1 MNLPLI
7 NNDNAGNSYFGWRSN
22 TLIYAPDSAGVLASQ
37 LVNWINGFFGET
49 CAIVN
54 VQSSF
59 NIIFPASF
67 ETLSRPATEGKY
79 RFSNFGFSSSNN
91 NALTA
96 VIGYP
101 LNVQLSDFGSWDFAP
116 HFTGSSNRVLYGVL
130 NNRSLS
136 LFLTGRNGANIN
148 NSNYAFMSMGW
159 LSNPLYSGSAFP
171 RNAYCLVLSSQN
183 QRVGARPSAENTSSG
198 VNFQI
203 PTGTTADPIANY
215 SIACQTAT
223 PGANTTELYLRD
235 NVAPNKAIGY
245 VPNVLKTNLQI
256 PIGQIYLNTAL
267 DPDGSI
273 MNTWICVGI
282 FGSERILMRVW
293 TGG

>member
-7 NNDNAGNSYFGWRSN
+7 NNDNVGNSYFGWRSN
-22 TLIYAPDSAGVLASQ
+22 TLIYAPDSVGVFASQ

-49 CAIVN
+49 CAFVN
-54 VQSSF
+54 FQGSF

-67 ETLSRPATEGKY
+67 ETLSRPASEGKY
-79 RFSNFGFSSSNN
+79 RFGNFGFSSSNN

-96 VIGYP
+96 VVGYP
-101 LNVQLSDFGSWDFAP
+101 VGVELSNFIGDP
-116 HFTGSSNRVLYGVL
+116 TRVHYGVL
-130 NNRSLS
+130 NDRSLS
-136 LFLTGRNGANIN
+136 LFLISRNGGNIN
-148 NSNYAFMSMGW
+148 NSNYVFMSMGW

-171 RNAYCLVLSSQN
+171 RNAYYLFLSSQN
-183 QRVGARPSAENTSSG
+183 PRVGARPSAENTSSG

-245 VPNVLKTNLQI
+245 IPNVLKTNLQI
-256 PIGQIYLNTAL
+256 PIGQIYLNTGL

>member
-1 MNLPLI
+1 MNLPL
-7 NNDNAGNSYFGWRSN
+7 NNDNVGNSYFGWRSN
-22 TLIYAPDSAGVLASQ
+22 TLIYAPDSVEVFASQ

-49 CAIVN
+49 CAFVN
-54 VQSSF
+54 FQGSF
-59 NIIFPASF
+59 NIIFPVSF
-67 ETLSRPATEGKY
+67 ETLSRPASEGKY
-79 RFSNFGFSSSNN
+79 RFGNFGFSSSNN

-96 VIGYP
+96 VVGYP
-101 LNVQLSDFGSWDFAP
+101 VGVELTNFIGDP
-116 HFTGSSNRVLYGVL
+116 TRVYYGVL

-136 LFLTGRNGANIN
+136 LFLISRNGGNIN
-148 NSNYAFMSMGW
+148 NSNYAFMSIGW

-171 RNAYCLVLSSQN
+171 RNAYYLFLSSQN
-183 QRVGARPSAENTSSG
+183 PRVGARPSAENTSSG

-245 VPNVLKTNLQI
+245 IPNVLKTNLQI
-256 PIGQIYLNTAL
+256 PIGQIYRNTGI
-267 DPDGSI
+267 DPDGSN
-273 MNTWICVGI
+273 MNTWICVGV
-282 FGSERILMRVW
+282 FGTERILMRVW
-293 TGG
+293 TEGLA